1 MIRKKTLKTLEYPA
15 VIDRLAGFASTE
27 TGRVLCRALIPYSS
41 YESSSQALAETDDAA
56 VRLLK
61 YGDLPFSGINDIAP
75 FVRRAE
81 AGAVLECS
89 DFFRMAAFLR
99 AVERMVHE
107 IPEEEREEDLLIHR
121 KIKKLEPLPGFRRRL
136 EQSVKDEEDLLDQ
149 ASENLYRIR
158 VRLREAQAAV
168 RRELDKV
175 LTRQGD
181 ALQENIITLRGGR
194 YVVPVRSDRRAA
206 IRGIVHDSSSSGNTL
221 FVEPMAVVELNN
233 KIRELEADERDEIL
247 KILKELSAIVSNQ
260 ADTFYGNSKLL
271 AELDFLMAKAKL
283 AGQMDGSLPLLND
296 QGVILLRKAR
306 HPLIA
311 RDQVVPIDFELGRT
325 FRTLVITGP
334 NTGGKT
340 VSLKT
345 CGLLTL
351 MAMAGLFIP
360 AEAGSQIGWFRAVE
374 ADIGDEQSIEQSL
387 STFSSHM
394 KEIIRITDQAG
405 PGMLVLLD
413 ELGAGTDPSEGAALA
428 MAILDYLKA
437 SGCHT
442 VATTHYRELKG
453 YAMTEPDVEN
463 ACCEFDTV
471 TLQPT
476 CKLLIGVPGV
486 SNAFAISG
494 RLGLSPAIIDGARAL
509 ISEEGEHFE
518 DLVSAIEQSHKEA
531 RAMEEEIERLR
542 DETGR
547 AREALDR
554 EREKLDGESRRILDQ
569 ARAEAGLL
577 VGQAR
582 EELDRLLEETR
593 SSREGDR
600 DSDHRLASEARG
612 RLSSIGKKFQLRRQ
626 EDSPIAGGPVRPED
640 IVLGDAYNTASLGVS
655 GLVRELPDAKNQV
668 VLESGSF
675 RVKVPVHELRK
686 TRKKSGKSKEKVAA
700 PLEKS
705 SSLRSEIVMRAGTEL
720 ILLGKRVDEAVSMI
734 DRFLDEAVM
743 AGLSPVR
750 IVHGKGTG
758 ALRKAAGE
766 VLSRDRRVRAFRA
779 GGDGEGG
786 DGVTVVD
793 LILS

>member
-1 MIRKKTLKTLEYPA
+1 MIREKTLKTLEYPA

-27 TGRVLCRALIPYSS
+27 TGRVLCLSLIPQAS
-41 YESSSQALAETDDAA
+41 YESSARALAETDDA
-56 VRLLK
+56 VNRLLK
-61 YGDLPFSGINDIAP
+61 YGDLPFSGINPISP
-75 FVRRAE
+75 SVRRAA
-81 AGAVLECS
+81 AGAILECS
-89 DFFRMAAFLR
+89 DFFRLVAFLR

-107 IPEEEREEDLLIHR
+107 VPDGEPEEDLLIHR
-121 KIKKLEPLPGFRRRL
+121 KIRKLVPLPGFRRRL
-136 EQSVKDEEDLLDQ
+136 EQSIKDDEDLFDQ
-149 ASENLYRIR
+149 ASESLYRIR
-158 VRLREAQAAV
+158 VKLREAQAAV

-175 LTRQGD
+175 LARQGD
-181 ALQENIITLRGGR
+181 ALQESIITLRGGR

-206 IRGIVHDSSSSGNTL
+206 VRGIVHDSSSSGNTL

-233 KIRELEADERDEIL
+233 KIRELEAAERDEIL
-247 KILKELSAIVSNQ
+247 EILKELSAIVSNQ
-260 ADTFYGNSKLL
+260 AETFYDNSKLL

-283 AGQMDGSLPLLND
+283 AGQMDGSRPLLND
-296 QGVILLRKAR
+296 QGVIWLRKAR
-306 HPLIA
+306 HPLIL
-311 RDQVVPIDFELGRT
+311 RDRVVPIDFELGRT

-394 KEIIRITDQAG
+394 KEIIRITDRAA

-428 MAILDYLKA
+428 MAILDYLNA
-437 SGCHT
+437 SGYHT
-442 VATTHYRELKG
+442 GATTHYRELKG

-463 ACCEFDTV
+463 ACCEFDTT

-476 CKLLIGVPGV
+476 YKLLIGVPGV
-486 SNAFAISG
+486 SNAFAISS

-509 ISEEGEHFE
+509 ISEEGAHFE

-547 AREALDR
+547 ARETLDR
-554 EREKLDGESRRILDQ
+554 EREKLEKERLRILDEARAKAGLLLDQ
-569 ARAEAGLL
+569 AR
-577 VGQAR
+577 
-582 EELDRLLEETR
+582 EEVDRLLEEMR
-593 SSREGDR
+593 SARERDR
-600 DSDHRLASEARG
+600 DSDHRLTSEARG
-612 RLSSIGKKFQLRRQ
+612 RLGAIGKKFQLRRQ
-626 EDSPIAGGPVRPED
+626 EGGLGTARPVGPED
-640 IVLGDAYNTASLGVS
+640 IILGDAYETVSLGVS

-675 RVKVPVHELRK
+675 RVKVPLHELI
-686 TRKKSGKSKEKVAA
+686 KKPGKSVRGKGKPVVPA
-700 PLEKS
+700 EKS
-705 SSLRSEIVMRAGTEL
+705 STLRSEIVMRAGTEL
-720 ILLGKRVDEAVSMI
+720 ILLGKRVDEAMSMI
-734 DRFLDEAVM
+734 DHFLDEAVM

-758 ALRKAAGE
+758 ALRKAAQE
-766 VLSRDRRVRAFRA
+766 ALSRDRRVRTFRA

-793 LILS
+793 LNLS